1 MCSVSRV
8 SVAAVLAG
16 AALLAACDPFTG
28 PAGGGGA
35 RIESLPRA
43 LTVSEREV
51 IARSNTFAFGLLR
64 EVYRRETESNV
75 FLSPLSASMALG
87 MTLNGAA
94 TATFD
99 SMRAT
104 LGLGGLAQEEINRS
118 YRDLTSLLLKLDPEV
133 ELTIANS
140 VWARKGEPFL
150 PSFFAAVRTWFDAEA
165 RELDFASPGAL
176 DAINGWA
183 SEATHERIPQ
193 VLQEIN
199 PNHIMFLLNAVY
211 FNGDWT
217 AQFDAAKTVSAPFRL
232 ASGATVQVPTM
243 HGKLRAALVQQ
254 PGVILGELLYGGQAF
269 VATIVLPEAGRSLK
283 DLVESLDAERWAEWM
298 GALPAG
304 DYRDVEAIDVALPK
318 LELKYEEKLND
329 ALTALG
335 MGIAFD
341 PRADFSRLT
350 PGGGV
355 WVDFVKQNTF
365 LKLDEQGTE
374 AAAVTVVAM
383 IKSAAPPALI
393 VDRPF
398 LLAIRER
405 LSGTILFLGAIGDPR

>member
-1 MCSVSRV
+1 MSRLRQCGV
-8 SVAAVLAG
+8 VLGLAC
-16 AALLAACDPFTG
+16 AALLTGCALFTG
-28 PAGGGGA
+28 PAEESA

-64 EVYRRETESNV
+64 EVYRRETEPNV

-104 LGLGGLAQEEINRS
+104 LGFQGLTQAEINRS
-118 YRDLTSLLLKLDPEV
+118 YRDLTNLLLKLDPKV
-133 ELTIANS
+133 ELRIANS
-140 VWARKGEPFL
+140 IWARKGEPFL
-150 PSFFAAVRTWFDAEA
+150 PSFFDAVTAWFGAEA

-176 DAINGWA
+176 AAINGWA
-183 SEATHERIPQ
+183 SDHTHGRVPQ
-193 VLQEIN
+193 VLERID

-211 FNGDWT
+211 FNGKWT
-217 AQFDAAKTVSAPFRL
+217 AQFDAAKTVSSPFRL
-232 ASGATVQVPTM
+232 ADGGTVQVPTM
-243 HGKLRAALVQQ
+243 HGKLPVALAER
-254 PGVILGELLYGGQAF
+254 PGVILGELPYGGQGF
-269 VATIVLPEAGRSLK
+269 VATIVLPAEGRSLK
-283 DLVESLDAERWAEWM
+283 DLVESLDAAKWAEWLS
-298 GALPAG
+298 ALPAG
-304 DYRDVEAIDVALPK
+304 DYRDVAAVDVALPK
-318 LELKYEEKLND
+318 LELKYEERLND

-335 MGIAFD
+335 MGIAFR
-341 PRADFSRLT
+341 PGADFSRMT
-350 PGGGV
+350 SGGA
-355 WVDFVKQNTF
+355 WIDFVKQNTF

-383 IKSAAPPALI
+383 IKSAVPPGLV